1 MTSEELTWD
10 PPGPGQ
16 WYYSA
21 EHLPG
26 PVSTLFA
33 ELFPQVAVGW
43 ERGTQRY
50 GLPPNRGRF
59 GPVGRFLYF
68 SVGSPVP
75 DDPEALERTAAETL
89 ATERWRD
96 DLRRWSEGTRPV
108 VVAASRALLAEDL
121 GALDASTL
129 AAHVDRAV
137 AHFLRWAP
145 EHFALMAVHGCAG
158 GALVEAARGW
168 GLDTAALYEA
178 LAGSAASTASV
189 EALFERIAAGLRDA
203 GVHDVVDLEQVCGV
217 GGDVADALEELT
229 VDVGWRT
236 FGTDT
241 TPTLAERPEAIL
253 ASIRLA
259 LAGPGVRS
267 RPDPGRLTT
276 LRRDVPVAERDRFD
290 DLAAVAQSAYGFN
303 DDNTVVLFSVP
314 LGIVRRAVLEAGSRL
329 VATGGLHE
337 HEDALEA
344 TTGELQDLLQRL
356 GPSAD
361 ELAERSAVR
370 RVAGAVEPP
379 VAVGEPLPAAAV
391 DLPASVRRLGE
402 LHAGWWSAAR
412 PNRAIP
418 GRAAATVGT
427 AMVRGRAV
435 VVSDPADALVRLE
448 PGDVLVAATTNAAYN
463 VLFPLVSAVAV
474 EHGGPM
480 GHAAILARE
489 LGLTA
494 VIGVPD
500 LLDRVNDGDQVEV
513 DPMAGTIT
521 VLDPGPAT

>member
-33 ELFPQVAVGW
+33 ELLPQVAVGW
-43 ERGTQRY
+43 ERGAERY

-68 SVGSPVP
+68 SMGSPVL
-75 DDPEALERTAAETL
+75 DNPEERERTAAETL

-96 DLRRWSEGTRPV
+96 DLRRWSLETRPV
-108 VVAASRALLAEDL
+108 VMATSRALLAEDL
-121 GALDASTL
+121 GALEVPGL

-145 EHFALMAVHGCAG
+145 EHFSLMAVQGCAG
-158 GALVEAARGW
+158 GALMDAARGW

-178 LAGSAASTASV
+178 LAGSAASTASG

-203 GVHDVVDLEQVCGV
+203 GVHDVVDLEQVRGV
-217 GGDVADALEELT
+217 GGDVAGALDELAL
-229 VDVGWRT
+229 DIGWRT

-241 TPTLAERPEAIL
+241 TPTLAERPEAVV

-267 RPDPGRLTT
+267 RPDPSRLAAV
-276 LRRDVPVAERDRFD
+276 RQHVPEVDRDRFD
-290 DLAAVAQSAYGFN
+290 ELAAVAQSAYGFN
-303 DDNTVVLFSVP
+303 DDNTIVLFSVP

-329 VATGGLHE
+329 VATGRLHE
-337 HEDALEA
+337 PEDALEA
-344 TTGELQDLLQRL
+344 TTGELQDLLQHA

-361 ELAERSAVR
+361 ELAERSATR
-370 RVAGAVEPP
+370 RAADAVEPP
-379 VAVGEPLPAAAV
+379 GAVGEPLPAEAV
-391 DLPASVRRLGE
+391 DLPASVQRLGE

-412 PNRAIP
+412 PNRVTP
-418 GRAAATVGT
+418 DRAAATVGT
-427 AMVRGRAV
+427 AVVRGRAV
-435 VVSDPADALVRLE
+435 VVRDPADALVRLE

-494 VIGVPD
+494 VIGVPG
-500 LLDRVNDGDQVEV
+500 LLARVGDGDLVEV
-513 DPMAGTIT
+513 DPTPGTIT
-521 VLDPGPAT
+521 VLGRGPST